1 MDIKSKKITYKHI
14 LAAVFCVIIF
24 FFFITI
30 CERFVRSS
38 ILKQDISGAT
48 AAEQNN
54 ANDGSINN
62 DEPDWPTLYPF
73 KNKAD
78 TVDET
83 SAEEAEET
91 PQEETADNGIAR
103 IIRSIEDKID
113 YYTTEL
119 VFGRMNFI
127 ELNLKYNNII
137 GMNLISGADNVL
149 VMKNSYFTFASS
161 ECDTTKHAENL
172 LKFKDK
178 AQAQGIDF
186 LYVQLPSKENKYDNM
201 LLYNLPDYNNRNA
214 DSMLAHLE
222 GKDINCLDIRESI
235 KEQKLDYYSLFFKT
249 DHHWKPETG
258 LWASG
263 VIAEKINEI
272 SDAGIETS
280 VFDKSNYN
288 FKLYEKFFLGTQG
301 KHVTL
306 AYTGPDDFTLVTP
319 EVTTDFTVNYYNK
332 RNGVKSGSFDEA
344 IINYD
349 LFNERDYYNTSQ
361 YSAYLYG
368 DHSVVSITN
377 NLAKNDFKIL
387 VIGDSF
393 SSTIVPF
400 LAMGVRQVD
409 KIDNRYYTGSIESY
423 VEQNK
428 PDMIIVEYNAAIFS
442 SNDFSET
449 FDFS

>member
-1 MDIKSKKITYKHI
+1 MDTKKRKITYAHI
-14 LAAVFCVIIF
+14 LAVIFSVIIF

-54 ANDGSINN
+54 ANDDSVNN
-62 DEPDWPTLYPF
+62 DKPDWQTLYPF
-73 KNKAD
+73 KNEAI
-78 TVDET
+78 TESVSADET
-83 SAEEAEET
+83 EEATQDEKPE
-91 PQEETADNGIAR
+91 NGIVKR
-103 IIRSIEDKID
+103 IRDIEDKID

-119 VFGRMNFI
+119 IFGRMNFI
-127 ELNLKYNNII
+127 ELNLKYNKII
-137 GMNLISGADNVL
+137 GMNLISGSDNVL
-149 VMKNSYFTFASS
+149 VMKNSYFTFTSC
-161 ECDTTKHAENL
+161 ECDTTKHAKSL
-172 LKFKDK
+172 LAFKNK

-201 LLYNLPDYNNRNA
+201 LLYNLPDYNNQNA
-214 DSMLAHLE
+214 DSMLARLE
-222 GKDINCLDIRESI
+222 GQDINCLDIRESI
-235 KEQKLDYYSLFFKT
+235 KEQKVDYYSLFFKT

-263 VIAEKINEI
+263 VIADKINQI
-272 SDAGIETS
+272 SDAGIDTS
-280 VFDKSNYN
+280 LFDKSNYN
-288 FKLYEKFFLGTQG
+288 FNLYEKFFLGTQG

-306 AYTGPDDFTLVTP
+306 AYTEPDDFTLVTP
-319 EVTTDFTVNYYNK
+319 KVKTDFTVNYYN
-332 RNGVKSGSFDEA
+332 RRYGVKNGSFDEA

-349 LFNERDYYNTSQ
+349 LLKEKDFYNTSQ

-377 NLAKNDFKIL
+377 NLADNDFKIL

-393 SSTIVPF
+393 SSSIVPF
-400 LAMGVRQVD
+400 LAMGVKQID
-409 KIDNRYYTGSIESY
+409 KIDNRYFNGSIESY
-423 VEQNK
+423 VEKNK

-442 SNDFSET
+442 TNSVNET

>member
-1 MDIKSKKITYKHI
+1 
-14 LAAVFCVIIF
+14 
-24 FFFITI
+24 
-30 CERFVRSS
+30 VRSS

-54 ANDGSINN
+54 TSDGSVNSE
-62 DEPDWPTLYPF
+62 EPDWQALYPF
-73 KNKAD
+73 ENKTD
-78 TVDET
+78 TDGDDDR
-83 SAEEAEET
+83 SPSEAEET
-91 PQEETADNGIAR
+91 PQEETADNGIVKT
-103 IIRSIEDKID
+103 IRSIEDKID
-113 YYTTEL
+113 YYTTKL

-127 ELNLKYNNII
+127 ELNLKYNKII

-149 VMKNSYFTFASS
+149 VMKNSYFTFTSS

-172 LKFKDK
+172 LAFKDK

-201 LLYNLPDYNNRNA
+201 LLYNLPDYNNQNA
-214 DSMLAHLE
+214 DSMLARLE
-222 GKDINCLDIRESI
+222 GKGINYLDIRESI

-272 SDAGIETS
+272 SDAGIDTS

-306 AYTGPDDFTLVTP
+306 AYTDPEDFTLVTP
-319 EVTTDFTVNYYNK
+319 KVKTDFTVNYYNS
-332 RNGVKSGSFDEA
+332 RYGVKSGSFDET

-349 LFNERDYYNTSQ
+349 LLKKRDYYNTSQ

-368 DHSVVSITN
+368 DHAVISITN

-393 SSTIVPF
+393 SSSIVPF
-400 LAMGVRQVD
+400 LAMGVKQVD
-409 KIDNRYYTGSIESY
+409 KIDNRYFNVSIESY
-423 VEQNK
+423 VEKNK